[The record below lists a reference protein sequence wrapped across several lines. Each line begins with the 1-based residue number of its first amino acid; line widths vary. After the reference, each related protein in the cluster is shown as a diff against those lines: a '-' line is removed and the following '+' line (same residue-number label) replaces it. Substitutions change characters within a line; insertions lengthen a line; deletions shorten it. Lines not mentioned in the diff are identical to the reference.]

1 MSTDDYRTGLSLLFN
16 CTVFCC
22 VRNIDPYFIWDR
34 IKGMKIYIT
43 KEPTVVEI
51 YGRFVKL
58 IKSIDTN
65 PKLLFGTISYL
76 ILVILYAVTNL

>member
-1 MSTDDYRTGLSLLFN
+1 
-16 CTVFCC
+16 
-22 VRNIDPYFIWDR
+22 
-34 IKGMKIYIT
+34 MKIYIT

-58 IKSIDTN
+58 VKSIDTN

-76 ILVILYAVTNL
+76 MLVIVYAITTL

>member
-1 MSTDDYRTGLSLLFN
+1 M
-16 CTVFCC
+16 C
-22 VRNIDPYFIWDR
+22 VRNIDPYFIADR
-34 IKGMKIYIT
+34 INSMKIHIT
-43 KEPTVVEI
+43 KEPTIAEI

>member
-1 MSTDDYRTGLSLLFN
+1 
-16 CTVFCC
+16 
-22 VRNIDPYFIWDR
+22 
-34 IKGMKIYIT
+34 MKIYIT
-43 KEPTVVEI
+43 KEPTVPKI

-65 PKLLFGTISYL
+65 PKLLFGTVSYL

>member
-1 MSTDDYRTGLSLLFN
+1 
-16 CTVFCC
+16 
-22 VRNIDPYFIWDR
+22 
-34 IKGMKIYIT
+34 MKIYIT
-43 KEPTVVEI
+43 KEPTVPKI

>member
-1 MSTDDYRTGLSLLFN
+1 M
-16 CTVFCC
+16 C
-22 VRNIDPYFIWDR
+22 VRNIDPYFISDR
-34 IKGMKIYIT
+34 IKNMKIQIT
-43 KEPTVVEI
+43 KEPTTAEI

>member
-1 MSTDDYRTGLSLLFN
+1 ML
-16 CTVFCC
+16 C

-34 IKGMKIYIT
+34 IEGMKIYIT

>member
-1 MSTDDYRTGLSLLFN
+1 ML
-16 CTVFCC
+16 C
-22 VRNIDPYFIWDR
+22 VRNIDPYFIPDR
-34 IKGMKIYIT
+34 KRLMKIYIT

-58 IKSIDTN
+58 VKSIDTN